1 MLLEFGLT
9 GTRRDDILSTH
20 VTGTNTG
27 REANQDERPHP
38 SNVSH
43 RTVITAHGGAR
54 LTATAPEP
62 RSASVLIVD
71 RSGDTRDVLRTILES
86 RGMNILEAKQ
96 GSEGLELL
104 REQHPHV
111 VVLDLEVDEGDSA
124 ELQDAFEDESRRNET
139 SLVVLGR
146 IKGANRSDDGGNPHE
161 PRHIIEKPY
170 HYGPLIRTIEQLL
183 LQHKAVA

>member
-1 MLLEFGLT
+1 MT
-9 GTRRDDILSTH
+9 D
-20 VTGTNTG
+20 TNTG
-27 REANQDERPHP
+27 CEANQDERPHP

-71 RSGDTRDVLRTILES
+71 RSGDTRNVLRTILES

-104 REQHPHV
+104 REQHPRV
-111 VVLDLEVDEGDSA
+111 VVLDLEVEEGDSA
-124 ELQDAFEDESRRNET
+124 ELQGAFEDESRRNET

-146 IKGANRSDDGGNPHE
+146 VKGANRSDDGGNPHE